1 MGHGELQ
8 TSTHNF
14 RLNNILRFLDLAS
27 NLLSIHKLCLQNN
40 AFCYFDAENFS
51 IQDLP
56 SGRILYKGLSKN
68 GVYPI
73 PTTSTLSS
81 SIAFNSKSSVFAFAS
96 IKLDLILLWH
106 HRLGHPSSRILYSTL
121 QNVIKNVSL
130 SQIEKLFSSCTY
142 CISAKMHKSYLNK
155 TSIVSNSVLDI
166 VHSDVWVPAP
176 LTYVFGF
183 NYYVIFVDD
192 CTIFTWLF
200 LLKHKHEILSMFKHF
215 KALVETQ
222 YSTKIKVLTE
232 YINTIFQAFC
242 SSNGILHLTSCP
254 HTPQQNGV
262 SKRKHRHIV
271 EIGLSLLY
279 KSNLPYNYWS
289 YAFSTTV
296 YLINR
301 LLSFILNFK
310 SPW

>member
-1 MGHGELQ
+1 M
-8 TSTHNF
+8 
-14 RLNNILRFLDLAS
+14 
-27 NLLSIHKLCLQNN
+27 
-40 AFCYFDAENFS
+40 
-51 IQDLP
+51 
-56 SGRILYKGLSKN
+56 
-68 GVYPI
+68 
-73 PTTSTLSS
+73 
-81 SIAFNSKSSVFAFAS
+81 
-96 IKLDLILLWH
+96 
-106 HRLGHPSSRILYSTL
+106 
-121 QNVIKNVSL
+121 SL
-130 SQIEKLFSSCTY
+130 SQIEKLCSSCTY

-166 VHSDVWVPAP
+166 VHSDVWDPAP

-200 LLKHKHEILSMFKHF
+200 LLKHKHEVLSMFKHF

-222 YSTKIKVLTE
+222 YSTKIKVLRIDNGTE

-254 HTPQQNGV
+254 HTLQQNGV
-262 SKRKHRHIV
+262 SKRKHMHIV

-296 YLINR
+296 YLMNR